1 MLHKIDYYIKI
12 SLDRL
17 KWQDKVLVD
26 TSGISK
32 GQISKLKKGQV
43 ERLTAEVFYQIY
55 TAFGD
60 SCSKATKIV
69 YPDLNLKQENYNS
82 KERNA
87 FGAFMEQFETSI
99 NSIEEI
105 SIKTGIDE
113 NRLKDLYFR
122 KGSLEAYELV
132 LIEKAIGKKEGELF
146 EKLFEN

>member
-1 MLHKIDYYIKI
+1 MVHKIDYYINT

-60 SCSKATKIV
+60 SCSKAAKIV
-69 YPDLNLKQENYNS
+69 YPGLNLKRENYNS

-87 FGAFMEQFETSI
+87 FGTFMEQFETST

-105 SIKTGIDE
+105 SVKTGIDE

-146 EKLFEN
+146 EKLFEK